1 MSNSE
6 QDLSYEKYCNDFFK
20 ELNKAKFPDQKQ
32 VEDLIAM
39 LKESHITMENFK
51 FRLMSTDYKL
61 DDWIDLCFDNTN
73 PAGINWDTSRTELI
87 DYKQILLD
95 KSLNGE
101 QTTRIEWYDQ
111 MWFQAEE
118 HNDKDA
124 IDFIWG
130 LNYKG
135 WKELSD
141 SERVKFKEVC
151 DRQNAQNQK
160 HTTATQKRIKEV
172 KELLAEFELLKERD
186 DNIKAENYHKAKWE
200 EHHNRIA
207 LLPPENC
214 PPLTPAVDLNEG
226 SLGFEAQTLVAEM
239 DKGQHDWANNKKIE
253 LFKWARYKYRVY
265 GKHYPAQRW
274 IQALDNYNSRERKAS
289 KTTKK
294 ASSKKN
300 IELTDIQ
307 KVQAENA
314 NRAKKNYERK
324 LRRLKSKKN

>member
-6 QDLSYEKYCNDFFK
+6 QDLSYERYCNDFFK
-20 ELNKAKFPDQKQ
+20 ELNKAKFPNQKQ

-101 QTTRIEWYDQ
+101 QTTRTEWYDQ

-118 HNDKDA
+118 YNDEDA

-135 WKELSD
+135 WKELDAST
-141 SERVKFKEVC
+141 RAKFKEVC
-151 DRQNAQNQK
+151 DRQNEQNKKQ
-160 HTTATQKRIKEV
+160 TTATQKKIALVTEI
-172 KELLAEFELLKERD
+172 LAEYELFKKRD
-186 DNIKAENYHKAKWE
+186 DNIIAENPHKSKWV
-200 EHHNRIA
+200 EHHSKRE
-207 LLPPENC
+207 LLPPVNC
-214 PPLTPAVDLNEG
+214 PTIIPKVDLNKG
-226 SLGFEAQTLVAEM
+226 SLGFEAKTLVDEM
-239 DKGQHDWANNKKIE
+239 NQGQHDWASNQRMR
-253 LFKWARYKYRVY
+253 LFRWASYKYKVY
-265 GKHYPAQRW
+265 GKTYIAQKW
-274 IQALDNYNSRERKAS
+274 VQALDNHNARERKAAI
-289 KTTKK
+289 K
-294 ASSKKN
+294 
-300 IELTDIQ
+300 
-307 KVQAENA
+307 KVQEERS

-324 LRRLKSKKN
+324 LKRLKNKKN